1 MLDKEKYARI
11 VLVGMVVMNKNIGEL
26 INQKRTE
33 KKMTL
38 KEVGEA
44 TDLSIGYLSQL
55 ERGLTSIAHDTLVKV
70 AKVLEVEMSYFMDQ
84 PKCKNQ
90 VVVRSYEKE
99 ILRIEGNSIIEY
111 DLTNISNSS
120 LMLPRLIEILPQK
133 EIEETEVYAHDGE
146 EFVYVLEGILRL
158 RVNNEEWDLYPG
170 DCAHYSS
177 LKKHNWSNQTNK
189 LVRLISVNA
198 PNFLAKKKD

>member
-1 MLDKEKYARI
+1 
-11 VLVGMVVMNKNIGEL
+11 MNKNIGEL
-26 INQKRTE
+26 IKQKRTE

-70 AKVLEVEMSYFMDQ
+70 AKVLDVEMSYFMDQ

-111 DLTNISNSS
+111 DLTNISDTS

-158 RVNNEEWDLYPG
+158 RVNSEEWDLYPG

-189 LVRLISVNA
+189 LVRLISVNS
-198 PNFLAKKKD
+198 PNFLAKEKNKN